1 MYSPTGSIFAG
12 IVGVWQGKPCVMP
25 RKVRMVVAPSIF
37 SSFNVTLSI
46 ELEVAVLCSAFL

>member
-46 ELEVAVLCSAFL
+46 ELEVAV